1 MNQGFFYVVNT
12 GVDEACVERLQECA
26 KTFFA
31 QPREVKRSIEMAKAG
46 ARWRGYFEVGEEF
59 TSGIVDEKEGLYFAA
74 ERPEDKRP
82 LHGENQWPDEN
93 ITPGMRDVVLDYMDS
108 MSCLAK
114 ALLEA
119 IAASI
124 GLDATHFGKQFA
136 DPTTLFRIFHYPPHD
151 ARWGGETFAVGE
163 HTDYGYLTVLKQDDS
178 GGLQVKVGGEWIDA
192 PPVPNSFVCNLGD
205 ALEHN
210 TGGLLRATPH
220 RVRQRSAARTGRF
233 SFPFFFDPSFDAQL
247 TSCRHLLPLA
257 LQHAADE
264 RQKAAPKRW
273 DGRSVE
279 LFEGTY
285 GEYLMHKVRKVFPEL
300 SNQALEAS

>member
-1 MNQGFFYVVNT
+1 MTLDCIGLVLLLSLALPSAASNTAPTLPIIDVGPLVRPSADAHARAAAIKAIGEACMNQGFFYVVNT

-163 HTDYGYLTVLKQDDS
+163 HTDYGKSQ
-178 GGLQVKVGGEWIDA
+178 G
-192 PPVPNSFVCNLGD
+192 
-205 ALEHN
+205 
-210 TGGLLRATPH
+210 
-220 RVRQRSAARTGRF
+220 
-233 SFPFFFDPSFDAQL
+233 
-247 TSCRHLLPLA
+247 
-257 LQHAADE
+257 
-264 RQKAAPKRW
+264 
-273 DGRSVE
+273 
-279 LFEGTY
+279 
-285 GEYLMHKVRKVFPEL
+285 
-300 SNQALEAS
+300 